1 MRERYLIDEDTKEQL
16 RASAMDK
23 LREVFPAVVD
33 YSDFDIEQ
41 LVEIMSKPVKSVG
54 SCISKGQLQTLCVQL
69 LAQNITLQA
78 ELNKIKG
85 K

>member
-1 MRERYLIDEDTKEQL
+1 MRECYEMEEARHLEAI
-16 RASAMDK
+16 DK

-54 SCISKGQLQTLCVQL
+54 SCISKGQLQTLCVSAFVPIL
-69 LAQNITLQA
+69 
-78 ELNKIKG
+78 
-85 K
+85 

>member
-1 MRERYLIDEDTKEQL
+1 MRECHEIEAEMKEARHL
-16 RASAMDK
+16 EAMDK
-23 LREVFPAVVD
+23 LREVFPAVVE

-54 SCISKGQLQTLCVQL
+54 SCISKGQLQSLCVQL